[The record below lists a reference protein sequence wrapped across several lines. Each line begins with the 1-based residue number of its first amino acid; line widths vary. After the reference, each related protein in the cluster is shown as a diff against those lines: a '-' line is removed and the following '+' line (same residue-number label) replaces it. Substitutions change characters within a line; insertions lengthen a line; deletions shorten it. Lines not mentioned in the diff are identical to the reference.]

1 MLNEYQT
8 ASVNIEYMLDCTNTI
23 QAILGWYVWCHST
36 LFGACLAW
44 IDASIN
50 TSIKHRHHR
59 TTPNVKLCRMM
70 LNNVQRIFDVCLV
83 QFGVCSTWFNVWSN
97 IIWQLGRIVLNKCWT
112 ASNECQTVSN
122 GVKQSGFH
130 VVKYYIIIFNNIQP
144 NSNNSMPL
152 GIFLGGFF

>member
-1 MLNEYQT
+1 
-8 ASVNIEYMLDCTNTI
+8 MLDCTTTI
-23 QAILGWYVWCHST
+23 QAILGWYVWCHSM

-50 TSIKHRHHR
+50 TSIKHRHHQ
-59 TTPNVKLCRMM
+59 TTSNVKLCRTM

-97 IIWQLGRIVLNKCWT
+97 IIWQLSWIMLNKCWT

-122 GVKQSGFH
+122 GVEQSGFH

-144 NSNNSMPL
+144 NLNNSMPL
-152 GIFLGGFF
+152 GLFLGVFF